1 MRDTVRTGLACLLML
16 MVAAGCR
23 TGGPGE
29 YVWVQDLKDG
39 ESPDAAYVISPG
51 DTIQVRVYNQD
62 GVSGRMRVRS
72 DGMISLPFLGD
83 TLAAGSTP
91 LTLAARIQLRL
102 KEYIV
107 SPVVTVS
114 LEETRP
120 FNVSVVG
127 EVTRAG
133 VYPLEAGAGV
143 LPALAAAGGLNDFAN
158 RDRIYVLRGGQR
170 IRFTFQALT
179 QAQPRAVTF
188 RLRPGDV
195 VVVE

>member
-1 MRDTVRTGLACLLML
+1 MRDAARAALACLLL
-16 MVAAGCR
+16 ASGCR

-29 YVWVQDLKDG
+29 YVWVQDLKEG
-39 ESPDAAYVISPG
+39 EAHDVGYVIAPG
-51 DTIQVRVYNQD
+51 DTIQVRVYNQE

-83 TLAAGSTP
+83 TQAAGFTP
-91 LTLAARIQLRL
+91 LALATRIQVRL

-107 SPVVTVS
+107 SPIVTVS
-114 LEETRP
+114 LEELRP
-120 FNVSVVG
+120 FDVSVVG

-133 VYPLEAGAGV
+133 VYRLEPGSGV
-143 LPALAAAGGLNDFAN
+143 LPALAAAGGLNDFAS
-158 RDRIYVLRGGQR
+158 RDRVFVLRGGQR
-170 IRFTFQALT
+170 IRFTFRDLT
-179 QAQPRAVTF
+179 QAQPKAAAF